1 MHNIKSA
8 VRVSLFFVIAGRHL
22 GVVTWAWPSLLRIS
36 EVKGRN
42 TCYRGEGRESPLQ
55 TVILLPGEFPYR
67 LKTFQE
73 KSRTRF
79 VLTKKKKV

>member
-1 MHNIKSA
+1 M
-8 VRVSLFFVIAGRHL
+8 
-22 GVVTWAWPSLLRIS
+22 GVVTWAWLSLLRIS

-42 TCYRGEGRESPLQ
+42 TCYQGESPLQ

-79 VLTKKKKV
+79 VLTKKKKKSSTYNSDSNQKMIMSEY